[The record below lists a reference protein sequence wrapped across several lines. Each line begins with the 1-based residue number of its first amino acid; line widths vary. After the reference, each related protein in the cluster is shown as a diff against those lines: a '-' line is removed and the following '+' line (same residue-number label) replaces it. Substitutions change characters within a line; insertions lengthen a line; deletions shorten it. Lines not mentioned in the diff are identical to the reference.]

1 MNYLNLVAF
10 LQYRGG
16 PSGPTHNI
24 SVQLDSYSFARLF
37 KEIYQVIEGCIV
49 RNVAFFPVDG

>member
-16 PSGPTHNI
+16 PFAPTHDTA
-24 SVQLDSYSFARLF
+24 VQLDSYSFAREF
-37 KEIYQVIEGCIV
+37 KQIYQVIEGCIV